1 MMNKTIITS
10 RDNQLARRARAVR
23 EGRVQGQIFIEGL
36 RLSVEAARAALAI
49 DCIVC
54 TEKFAADERGAKLF
68 PLLGKASERVSL
80 VSEGVFASL
89 SDTKAPQGIII
100 LAARPHTGRAAL
112 EQKPLKDPLFVILHQ
127 LNNPSNAG
135 AILRS
140 AEAAGSSGAIT
151 TDGTTDI
158 FSPKALR
165 GAMGSSLR
173 LPLWTGATF
182 EEVLHWCRRRGIKT
196 IGSDLRAT
204 QTHTE
209 IDWTRPS
216 ALVVGAESIGL
227 GPREAAIADERV
239 RIPMRPP
246 VESLNV
252 AVATS
257 ILLYEAARQRD
268 MSSQQSAVS
277 SQQQKAGTD

>member
-1 MMNKTIITS
+1 MKEIITS

-36 RLSVEAARAALAI
+36 RLTLEAARASLAI
-49 DCIVC
+49 ESVIC
-54 TEKFAADERGAKLF
+54 TEKFARDERGAKLF
-68 PLLGKASERVSL
+68 PLLGKARERLSL
-80 VSEGVFASL
+80 VSEAVFASL
-89 SDTKAPQGIII
+89 SDTKSPQGIII

-112 EQKPLKDPLFVILHQ
+112 EQSTTKIPLFVIMHQ

-140 AEAAGSSGAIT
+140 AEAAGATGAAT
-151 TDGTTDI
+151 TLGTTDL

-165 GAMGSSLR
+165 GAMGSSFR
-173 LPLWTGATF
+173 LPLWIDADF
-182 EEVLHWCRRRGIKT
+182 EEVLGWCKRRGIKT
-196 IGSDLRAT
+196 IGTDLRAK

-209 IDWTRPS
+209 IDWTQAS
-216 ALVVGAESIGL
+216 ALVVGS
-227 GPREAAIADERV
+227 EAAGLKDAEAAVSDERV
-239 RIPMRPP
+239 RIPMQAP

-268 MSSQQSAVS
+268 ACVRRHSDTA
-277 SQQQKAGTD
+277 KN

>member
-1 MMNKTIITS
+1 MMNKNIITS

-36 RLSVEAARAALAI
+36 RLSVEAARAALTI
-49 DCIVC
+49 ESVVC
-54 TEKFAADERGAKLF
+54 TQQFAADERGAKLF
-68 PLLGKASERVSL
+68 LLLGKASERVAL

-112 EQKPLKDPLFVILHQ
+112 EQKTVKDPLFVVLHQ

-140 AEAAGSSGAIT
+140 AEAAGATGAIT

-158 FSPKALR
+158 FSPKGLR

-182 EEVLHWCRRRGIKT
+182 EEVLQWCRRRGIRT

-204 QTHTE
+204 HTHTE
-209 IDWTRPS
+209 IDWKPAS

-227 GPREAAIADERV
+227 GQREASVVDERV

-268 MSSQQSAVS
+268 MSSQPQAVS
-277 SQQQKAGTD
+277 